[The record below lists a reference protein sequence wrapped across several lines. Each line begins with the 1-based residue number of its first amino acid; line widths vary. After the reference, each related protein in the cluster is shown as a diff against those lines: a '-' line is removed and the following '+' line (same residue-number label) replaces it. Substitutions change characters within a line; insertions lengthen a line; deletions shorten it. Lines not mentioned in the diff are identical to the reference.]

1 MSGVVRTLQVNP
13 DRLREELDRGY
24 AQATD
29 LAEHLTQI
37 RGVDYRTAYFVVG
50 DVVRDASRA
59 GIAGRDLTA
68 DMINR
73 AARARTGDSW
83 DLLDADLQ
91 AVLDP
96 AQIVASRQVQGGAAG
111 EPVEDMLQATTA
123 DAAAVAKASA
133 ARLNDF
139 AAAEEDL
146 VRRAQ
151 TVVASGPDP
160 GPTNGAP

>member
-1 MSGVVRTLQVNP
+1 
-13 DRLREELDRGY
+13 
-24 AQATD
+24 

-59 GIAGRDLTA
+59 GIPGCDLTA

-73 AARARTGDSW
+73 AALARTGASW
-83 DLLDADLQ
+83 ELLDADLR

-96 AQIVASRQVQGGAAG
+96 AQIVASRRVQGGAAG
-111 EPVEDMLQATTA
+111 EPVEDMLQATAT